1 MEKKNLKLCISS
13 NSAPSTHRLKAQP
26 LSLSAVAVLED
37 KKTTTKNVFLYCG
50 FFMLRMALC
59 DMEQAFGQLRSDSP
73 AGCFP
78 AFSPPKPAHVGEEQD
93 MEKALMP
100 KQWCATNI

>member
-1 MEKKNLKLCISS
+1 MLC
-13 NSAPSTHRLKAQP
+13 
-26 LSLSAVAVLED
+26 
-37 KKTTTKNVFLYCG
+37 
-50 FFMLRMALC
+50 MALC

-73 AGCFP
+73 AGFFP